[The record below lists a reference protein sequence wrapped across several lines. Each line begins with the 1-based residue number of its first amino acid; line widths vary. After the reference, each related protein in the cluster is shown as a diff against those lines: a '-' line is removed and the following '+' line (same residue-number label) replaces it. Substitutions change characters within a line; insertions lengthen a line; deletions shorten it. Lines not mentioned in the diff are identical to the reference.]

1 VVTASSVWR
10 VISNVIGLIM
20 VYVVFETW
28 FNWWRSYSQHQ
39 YLASSDVYGLVFALL
54 LPLLFSAIVGPFW
67 GFVFGVSLA
76 FGVIYGYTS
85 FSNPPPLWR
94 SGPGGIVGATIGY
107 TFFLSLLTVPGY
119 GFGGIFS
126 SSISSMVWEWM
137 NSSRLKALERT
148 RAHRINEL
156 KTIKGGHDSLLSQK
170 KDLEQKVSEVT
181 SLDPS
186 NLELK
191 KASFQSQASTIA
203 SNQIPERLSEIR
215 RKTEEIIESRKTHER
230 NLANLRKERDRVEA
244 DLSRCEFELSELES
258 NDPAN
263 VGIKLRKLHEKWD
276 NLTQQQLEKMRSP
289 DGQGGSALENLF
301 KKKLLLR
308 FRILNRGKEI
318 ETEEKELAHLDRAA
332 TMSKLEDLV
341 LQLEEKNRQIKSVEP
356 EMLAAREELSSLEKE
371 AIDRYSPSGSVS
383 GDESSERKVEVD
395 NHSET
400 TAPSVRN
407 ELEHGNWLCPKCK
420 RINSAKAK
428 FCTGCGEP
436 KN

>member
-39 YLASSDVYGLVFALL
+39 YLTSSDVYGLVFALL

-67 GFVFGVSLA
+67 RFVFGVSLA

-107 TFFLSLLTVPGY
+107 TFLLSLLTVPGY

-137 NSSRLKALERT
+137 NSSRLRALERT
-148 RAHRINEL
+148 RAQRINEL

-170 KDLEQKVSEVT
+170 KDLEEKISEVA
-181 SLDPS
+181 SFDPS

-191 KASFQSQASTIA
+191 KTSFRSQASTIA
-203 SNQIPERLSEIR
+203 DDQISKRLSEIR
-215 RKTEEIIESRKTHER
+215 RQTAEIIQSRKMHEKR
-230 NLANLRKERDRVEA
+230 LVDLKKEMNEFEGE
-244 DLSRCEFELSELES
+244 LSRCEFELNELES

-263 VGIKLRKLHEKWD
+263 VEIRLQKLHEKWH
-276 NLTQQQLEKMRSP
+276 NLTQEQLEKIKPP
-289 DGQGGSALENLF
+289 DGQRGSRLESLF
-301 KKKLLLR
+301 KKKLLLG
-308 FRILNRGKEI
+308 FQILNQRKEI

-332 TMSKLEDLV
+332 NMFKLEDLV
-341 LQLEEKNRQIKSVEP
+341 LQLEQKDREIKRKESEI
-356 EMLAAREELSSLEKE
+356 LATKKELSRLERE
-371 AIDRYSPSGSVS
+371 NIDHKS
-383 GDESSERKVEVD
+383 
-395 NHSET
+395 
-400 TAPSVRN
+400 TA
-407 ELEHGNWLCPKCK
+407 
-420 RINSAKAK
+420 
-428 FCTGCGEP
+428 EP
-436 KN
+436 VV